1 MQPEEKFMVYP
12 PENHYDKFDENEVIK
27 TLMRYGYKAKSYNH
41 TSHSV
46 RIVPFKGNTMSM
58 MG

>member
-1 MQPEEKFMVYP
+1 MVYP